1 MRPARDNEVA
11 DITALGMPMRLET
24 AQEYFRMKG
33 LAHWGARVALAS
45 WDTWEGLG
53 DRLGARLGHHI
64 WHPVH
69 WEERPPRSD

>member
-1 MRPARDNEVA
+1 MRPARENEMA
-11 DITALGMPMRLET
+11 DLTALGTPMRLQT

-33 LAHWGARVALAS
+33 MAHWGARVALAS
-45 WDTWEGLG
+45 WDTWEGLA
-53 DRLGARLGHHI
+53 DRLEGRLGRHI

>member
-1 MRPARDNEVA
+1 MRPARENEVA
-11 DITALGMPMRLET
+11 DLTALGTPMCLQT
-24 AQEYFRMKG
+24 AREYFRMK
-33 LAHWGARVALAS
+33 AMANWGARVQLAS

-53 DRLGARLGHHI
+53 DRLGSRLGQHI